1 MTKTLKYREAIILG
15 GSRGI
20 GKDIAKHLK
29 KSCKKI
35 YALSSKDV
43 DTSDLE
49 TVKNFNKKFRS
60 TDILVLN
67 SGGPPNIPFKDINE
81 ETWYRY
87 FNQLFLVYCLILKN
101 IKVRKNGYIFYISSS
116 VIKEPTDSLVI
127 SSSLRVAFSSI
138 LKSLSK
144 AYSLKRVSIINI
156 APGPFKTGRVKELI
170 GSSKDLKKYEKLL
183 PTRKIG
189 NPDEIGNFINFL
201 VQNRIRYLTGST
213 IYMDGNLSKSFL

>member
-1 MTKTLKYREAIILG
+1 MKKTLKYREAIILG

-20 GKDIAKHLK
+20 GKQIAKHLK

-49 TVKNFNKKFRS
+49 SVKNFNKKFRS

-81 ETWYRY
+81 ETWYKY
-87 FNQLFLVYCLILKN
+87 FNQLFLGYCLILKN
-101 IKVRKNGYIFYISSS
+101 IKIHNNGYIFYISSS

-144 AYSLKRVSIINI
+144 KYSSKQVSIINI
-156 APGPFKTGRVKELI
+156 APGPFKTSRVKELI
-170 GSSKDLKKYEKLL
+170 GNSKDLKKYEKLL

-201 VQNRIRYLTGST
+201 VQNRICYLTGST
-213 IYMDGNLSKSFL
+213 IYMDGNLTKSFL